1 MDETRPEN
9 RHKMT
14 GSALD
19 EDLAFG
25 MEPSPNA
32 RESEKCGAGMDT
44 RTDPEERQTPDFPLL
59 GPILVIG
66 GCGFIG
72 SNLVRTLLNDPE
84 SGPITVISRK
94 PQHNQHSGASYFT
107 GSIDD
112 ETRMRELLFK
122 IQPRIIFHLASAAP
136 ESPLKEQNTTNV
148 RGTQILLKCASRLP
162 FVKALVYTSSHE
174 GVEIEPRNE
183 QLTEE
188 TCNMLTEKS
197 TATPHQKSKGTADA
211 LVLAANG
218 ENLRTAVLRLPP
230 VYGEGD
236 PRLIPSIM
244 GMMRQGKQNMQI
256 GPDQHVFEHVYVGN
270 AVLAHVLCGKALLA
284 SSWDPISADGDV
296 AGQAFFITD
305 GQPMSYY
312 TFARK
317 IWYIAGDRTE
327 KAHIRLV
334 SFWLVIVT
342 AWMNE
347 IFYFIFSVGQ
357 KRPQVGTYDVKELTR
372 GFRWSIEK
380 ARRVLGYEPSGMDEG
395 LRRGVEGAIY
405 EEEMRRL
412 VREGGG

>member
-1 MDETRPEN
+1 M
-9 RHKMT
+9 
-14 GSALD
+14 
-19 EDLAFG
+19 
-25 MEPSPNA
+25 
-32 RESEKCGAGMDT
+32 
-44 RTDPEERQTPDFPLL
+44 
-59 GPILVIG
+59 
-66 GCGFIG
+66 
-72 SNLVRTLLNDPE
+72 
-84 SGPITVISRK
+84 
-94 PQHNQHSGASYFT
+94 
-107 GSIDD
+107 
-112 ETRMRELLFK
+112 
-122 IQPRIIFHLASAAP
+122 
-136 ESPLKEQNTTNV
+136 
-148 RGTQILLKCASRLP
+148 
-162 FVKALVYTSSHE
+162 KALVYTSSHE

-188 TCNMLTEKS
+188 TCKMLTEKS

-327 KAHIRLV
+327 KANIRLV

-347 IFYFIFSVGQ
+347 ILSMPSSSIIAPLSLLTP
-357 KRPQVGTYDVKELTR
+357 PQVLKIH
-372 GFRWSIEK
+372 F
-380 ARRVLGYEPSGMDEG
+380 EG
-395 LRRGVEGAIY
+395 LRDHKTP
-405 EEEMRRL
+405 RRNL
-412 VREGGG
+412 SQHLQDRSSVVLLHCPGTSHTQSENEQGTC

>member
-1 MDETRPEN
+1 MKCSLPFHPHGRFLKTDI
-9 RHKMT
+9 
-14 GSALD
+14 
-19 EDLAFG
+19 
-25 MEPSPNA
+25 PNSSQELQLTIA
-32 RESEKCGAGMDT
+32 S
-44 RTDPEERQTPDFPLL
+44 
-59 GPILVIG
+59 
-66 GCGFIG
+66 FIG
-72 SNLVRTLLNDPE
+72 SNLVHTLLNDPE
-84 SGPITVISRK
+84 SGPITVISRT

-107 GSIDD
+107 GSISD

-136 ESPLKEQNTTNV
+136 ESPVKEQNSTNV

-162 FVKALVYTSSHE
+162 FVKALVYTASHE
-174 GVEIEPRNE
+174 AVEIEPRNE

-188 TCNMLTEKS
+188 TCKLVTEKS
-197 TATPHQKSKGTADA
+197 TATPYQKSKGIADA

-218 ENLRTAVLRLPP
+218 ENLKTAVLRLPP

-236 PRLIPSIM
+236 PRLIPSIL

-256 GPDQHVFEHVYVGN
+256 GPDKHVFEHVYVGN

-284 SSWDPISADGDV
+284 SSWNSISTGGGV
-296 AGQAFFITD
+296 AGQALFVTD

-327 KAHIRLV
+327 KAQIRFV

-347 IFYFIFSVGQ
+347 VFYFIFSVGQ
-357 KRPQVGTYDVKELTR
+357 KRPRVGTYDVKQLMR
-372 GFRWSIEK
+372 GSRWSIEK
-380 ARRVLGYEPSGMDEG
+380 ARRVFGYEPSGMDEG

>member
-1 MDETRPEN
+1 
-9 RHKMT
+9 
-14 GSALD
+14 
-19 EDLAFG
+19 
-25 MEPSPNA
+25 
-32 RESEKCGAGMDT
+32 
-44 RTDPEERQTPDFPLL
+44 
-59 GPILVIG
+59 
-66 GCGFIG
+66 
-72 SNLVRTLLNDPE
+72 
-84 SGPITVISRK
+84 
-94 PQHNQHSGASYFT
+94 
-107 GSIDD
+107 
-112 ETRMRELLFK
+112 
-122 IQPRIIFHLASAAP
+122 
-136 ESPLKEQNTTNV
+136 V

-188 TCNMLTEKS
+188 TCKMLTEKS

-327 KAHIRLV
+327 KANIRLV